1 MATNEAGKQ
10 TFVKQWYATAKAV
23 ADRLFVPV
31 EAILGQWA
39 LETDWGNSVI
49 KGTGFNIGN
58 IKVGSSWA
66 GNSVQAYD
74 KREKSNDFYR
84 VYNSPD
90 QFANDY
96 VNLINANRFKN
107 AIGSRTPQE
116 YFTKLQSGKL
126 KYATDPD
133 YVKSATATA
142 NSVSKTMEKMG
153 VSSNTTG
160 ETSGIKKWF
169 LSLPSTTLLTG
180 GILASNKI
188 MNHEDGVLAGA
199 GEVAGDTVNAVGSY
213 LPDVSGIVDGAGNFA
228 LRAVVILSAIA
239 IIVLGFYFMF
249 KQEITNVAKAVTN

>member
-1 MATNEAGKQ
+1 MATTEAGKQ
-10 TFVKQWYATAKAV
+10 AYVKQWYTTAKAV

-39 LETDWGNSVI
+39 LETNWGNSVI
-49 KGTGFNIGN
+49 KGTGYNIGN

-66 GNSVQAYD
+66 GNSIRAYD

-188 MNHEDGVLAGA
+188 MTHEDGVLAGA

-239 IIVLGFYFMF
+239 IIILGFYFMF
-249 KQEITNVAKAVTN
+249 KQEITNVAKVVTN

>member
-1 MATNEAGKQ
+1 MATTEAGKQ
-10 TFVKQWYATAKAV
+10 SFVKQWYTTAKAV

-39 LETDWGNSVI
+39 LETGWGKSVI
-49 KGTGFNIGN
+49 EGTGYNIGN
-58 IKVGSSWA
+58 IKVGSSWL

-96 VNLINANRFKN
+96 ISLINANRFKK
-107 AIGSRTPQE
+107 AIGARTPQE

-126 KYATDPD
+126 KYATDPN
-133 YVKSATATA
+133 YVASGTATA

-153 VSSNTTG
+153 LSSNVKG
-160 ETSGIKKWF
+160 ETSGIKKW
-169 LSLPSTTLLTG
+169 LLDTPAAKLFTVG
-180 GILASNKI
+180 VGAAGTIQNNEDGILSGMGEA
-188 MNHEDGVLAGA
+188 AGQI
-199 GEVAGDTVNAVGSY
+199 GGAVGNY
-213 LPDVSGIVDGAGNFA
+213 MPDIGGYVDNAGNFA
-228 LRAVVILSAIA
+228 LRAVVILAAIA

-249 KQEITNVAKAVTN
+249 KQEIASAVKAVT